1 MTGLKTIYNRN
12 FFVITGGP
20 GVGKTTLLRELEKRN
35 FKYIPEVARE
45 IIKEQVSSNGKAL
58 PWKNTELYKEL
69 MMERSIASYKL
80 ANQTNNEIL
89 FFDRGIP
96 DTLSYARLI
105 NSSISTQMDF
115 YTNHYRYNEKVFI
128 LPPWLEIYTTDN
140 ERKQTWKEAVQ
151 TYETLAATYKQYNYE
166 LIEVPKTPVKER
178 VEFILTTL
186 NLNKTM

>member
-1 MTGLKTIYNRN
+1 MTGTERIYNPN

-20 GVGKTTLLRELEKRN
+20 GVGKTTLLRELEKRS
-35 FKYIPEVARE
+35 FKCIPEVARE
-45 IIKEQVSSNGKAL
+45 IIKEQVGRNGKAL

-80 ANQTNNEIL
+80 ANLTNNGIL

-105 NSSISTQMDF
+105 NSTISTQMDF
-115 YTNHYRYNEKVFI
+115 YTNHYRYNKKVFI
-128 LPPWLEIYTTDN
+128 LPPWLDIYTTDN

-151 TYETLAATYKQYNYE
+151 TYEILAETYRQYNYE
-166 LIEVPKTPVKER
+166 LIEVPKMTEQKR

-186 NLNKTM
+186 NLK

>member
-1 MTGLKTIYNRN
+1 MAGFETIYNHN

-35 FKYIPEVARE
+35 FKCIPEVARE
-45 IIKEQVSSNGKAL
+45 IIKEQVNGNGEAL
-58 PWKNTELYKEL
+58 PWKNKELYKAL
-69 MMERSIASYKL
+69 MMDRSIASYGL
-80 ANQTNNEIL
+80 INHTNNGIT

-105 NSSISTQMDF
+105 NSIISIEMDF
-115 YTNHYRYNEKVFI
+115 YASHYRYNKKVFI

-151 TYETLAATYKQYNYE
+151 TYEILAETYRQYNYE
-166 LIEVPKTPVKER
+166 LIEVPKTAVEKR
-178 VEFILTTL
+178 VDFILKML
-186 NLNKTM
+186 GLK

>member
-1 MTGLKTIYNRN
+1 MTGIKTIYNHN

-20 GVGKTTLLRELEKRN
+20 GVGKTTLLRELEKIN
-35 FKYIPEVARE
+35 FKCIPEIARE
-45 IIKEQVSSNGKAL
+45 IIKEQVSRNGKAL

-80 ANQTNNEIL
+80 ANQTNNEII

-105 NSSISTQMDF
+105 NSTISTQMDF

-128 LPPWLEIYTTDN
+128 LPPWLEIYTTDS

-151 TYETLAATYKQYNYE
+151 TYETLAGTYKQYNYD
-166 LIEVPKTPVKER
+166 LIEVPKAPVKER
-178 VEFILTTL
+178 VEFILQTL
-186 NLNKTM
+186 DLK